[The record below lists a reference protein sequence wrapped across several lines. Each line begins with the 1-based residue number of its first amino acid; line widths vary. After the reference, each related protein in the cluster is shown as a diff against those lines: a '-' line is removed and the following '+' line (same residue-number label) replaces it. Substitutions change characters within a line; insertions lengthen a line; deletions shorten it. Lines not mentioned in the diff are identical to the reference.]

1 MKVNT
6 VLKSGHLVTDAA
18 NLVNQATAE
27 VVDLFSTGERQART
41 VTNSFAGAVQSV
53 WNSLTGWMKLW

>member
-1 MKVNT
+1 MKVKT

-27 VVDLFSTGERQART
+27 VVDLFSTGEQQAHT
-41 VTNSFAGAVQSV
+41 VTSSVAGAMQSA
-53 WNSLTGWMKLW
+53 WNSLTGWIKLW